1 MAIVAT
7 QHRCALIGRPQDG
20 VFSPADDPAHSSG
33 KHIFEFLLVDCR
45 V

>member
-20 VFSPADDPAHSSG
+20 VFSPADDPRIHLANTSLNFSW
-33 KHIFEFLLVDCR
+33 
-45 V
+45 